1 VSILTQYTTLKDA
14 AVYEKITPPGIHPDG
29 TVSLENMQNDLRY
42 FTLKGQV
49 QGDPDPAR
57 IVDGQYADYAV
68 QQLGKYQP

>member
-1 VSILTQYTTLKDA
+1 
-14 AVYEKITPPGIHPDG
+14 
-29 TVSLENMQNDLRY
+29 VSLENMQNDLRY